1 MDFYVELKLWSPEE
15 ASKIKDFTD
24 VTTIAST
31 AGSSSADS
39 ESGVTS
45 PHHVYL
51 ISSSESDQQ
60 KVVHKSSHKQIEV
73 ITIDDDDDEDDIPVA
88 KKPAIKRKGQGPGK
102 ENRKRLKKHA
112 GTSLLLKVKSP
123 PIERQDCNHLIPPEL
138 DFLSPNEFK
147 FDVTDDSVSCSS
159 SESGDL
165 FQDDLKDLKDIR
177 DLKLPQKP
185 ISPPKKSTHLE
196 QPIGVDIDI
205 KKLGPP
211 SKAFLDS
218 LPEPP
223 LYPCNRPGCGFTT
236 SDPVNKKH
244 HSCIKF
250 AD

>member
-45 PHHVYL
+45 PHNVYL

-60 KVVHKSSHKQIEV
+60 KVVHKSSHQQIEV
-73 ITIDDDDDEDDIPVA
+73 ITIDDDDDDDIPLT

-102 ENRKRLKKHA
+102 ENRKRLKKNA

-138 DFLSPNEFK
+138 EFLSPNEFK

-159 SESGDL
+159 SDSGDL
-165 FQDDLKDLKDIR
+165 FQDDLKDIR
-177 DLKLPQKP
+177 DLKVPQKP

-211 SKAFLDS
+211 SKAFVDS

-236 SDPVNKKH
+236 SDPVNKKY
-244 HSCIKF
+244 HSCIRPKF
-250 AD
+250 TD